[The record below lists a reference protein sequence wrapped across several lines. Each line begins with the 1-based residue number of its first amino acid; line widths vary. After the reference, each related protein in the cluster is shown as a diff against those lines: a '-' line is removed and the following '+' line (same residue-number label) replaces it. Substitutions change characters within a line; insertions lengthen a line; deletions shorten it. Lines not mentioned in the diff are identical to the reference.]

1 MIDSAEKLAD
11 LTNQE
16 AFQEFLSTLLQH
28 DWKVIFTT
36 RSSYLDDLRFQFV
49 EVYRLPFEPF
59 NVQNLSADELEILSN
74 LHNFSL
80 PTNGRLLDLLRDPF
94 YLNEYLQAYDAPR
107 GDVTLAGFKALL
119 WARQIAKTSY
129 RVNNIHIRRETCFV
143 SLAKARADAG
153 GLFIGDVAGCDD
165 DALSNLEAD
174 EIIERDPKTGRFFIT
189 HDIYE
194 EWALEKFIE
203 TAFHS
208 ISNRR
213 KLFDSLGSSLPI
225 RRAFRNWLSEKLLTS
240 RDQVRP
246 LIEASFTDDGVE
258 THWKDEIVISVL
270 LSDYAEIFFQMFESA
285 LLAQE
290 QKALMRVIFL
300 LRIACKEIDDDL
312 LRLLGVSKRTATTL
326 QTVFTKPKG
335 SAGTA
340 RSNSS
345 PGIGSRS
352 AIQE

>member
-129 RVNNIHIRRETCFV
+129 RVNNIHIRRET
-143 SLAKARADAG
+143 S
-153 GLFIGDVAGCDD
+153 
-165 DALSNLEAD
+165 
-174 EIIERDPKTGRFFIT
+174 
-189 HDIYE
+189 
-194 EWALEKFIE
+194 
-203 TAFHS
+203 
-208 ISNRR
+208 
-213 KLFDSLGSSLPI
+213 
-225 RRAFRNWLSEKLLTS
+225 
-240 RDQVRP
+240 
-246 LIEASFTDDGVE
+246 
-258 THWKDEIVISVL
+258 
-270 LSDYAEIFFQMFESA
+270 
-285 LLAQE
+285 
-290 QKALMRVIFL
+290 
-300 LRIACKEIDDDL
+300 
-312 LRLLGVSKRTATTL
+312 
-326 QTVFTKPKG
+326 
-335 SAGTA
+335 
-340 RSNSS
+340 
-345 PGIGSRS
+345 
-352 AIQE
+352 